1 MDTLFYKKNFRII
14 REKLEPELKR
24 LMASRE
30 NYAKLVGYLVVAEDQ
45 MAEGQV
51 PGIKNGGTGSLF
63 ESVALQSCFTNNRSQ
78 Q

>member
-30 NYAKLVGYLVVAEDQ
+30 NYAKLVGYLVVAEDHRFF
-45 MAEGQV
+45 MISLVYVGQYTK
-51 PGIKNGGTGSLF
+51 IYLR
-63 ESVALQSCFTNNRSQ
+63 ESEKEQVR
-78 Q
+78 

>member
-51 PGIKNGGTGSLF
+51 PGIKNGGTGSLLRCNPV
-63 ESVALQSCFTNNRSQ
+63 SRIIGVSNNQ
-78 Q
+78 

>member
-45 MAEGQV
+45 MAEGQ
-51 PGIKNGGTGSLF
+51 ILF
-63 ESVALQSCFTNNRSQ
+63 
-78 Q
+78 

>member
-45 MAEGQV
+45 LSCGCRRSD
-51 PGIKNGGTGSLF
+51 GRGTGSWHKERGDGFSL
-63 ESVALQSCFTNNRSQ
+63 
-78 Q
+78 